1 ITLGASRPALVAPVG
16 GWLDSDGGAA
26 AYVLDAGGRHA
37 VRRPIRIGRRNA
49 EQVEILSGLASGE
62 RIVTSDTSGFAKSAS
77 INLK

>member
-1 ITLGASRPALVAPVG
+1 MPVG
-16 GWLDSDGGAA
+16 SW
-26 AYVLDAGGRHA
+26 LDAGGASAFVLDADGAHA
-37 VRRPIRIGRRNA
+37 RRRTIRTGRRNP